1 MTVLKKDLNRF
12 EMPNH
17 RVGVDPHF
25 NRLSQQIDAETGR
38 YLSTGN
44 AVDGLY
50 NRSYLRSET
59 MQKVFADYEKLPN
72 GNYRDLDGNI
82 IKAPIDIGHAYGW
95 EHRRLSLAAKELN
108 LTQKQFNDYVN
119 ARPERFRLENM
130 SENRSH
136 KNEMPGKGNIE
147 DIRMDMQNYFKLNK

>member
-12 EMPNH
+12 ETPNH
-17 RVGVDPHF
+17 RVGVEPHF

-72 GNYRDLDGNI
+72 GDYRNKLSRRVV
-82 IKAPIDIGHAYGW
+82 KSPIDIGHAYVW
-95 EHRRLSLAAKELN
+95 EQGDCL
-108 LTQKQFNDYVN
+108 
-119 ARPERFRLENM
+119 
-130 SENRSH
+130 
-136 KNEMPGKGNIE
+136 
-147 DIRMDMQNYFKLNK
+147 

>member
-1 MTVLKKDLNRF
+1 
-12 EMPNH
+12 
-17 RVGVDPHF
+17 
-25 NRLSQQIDAETGR
+25 
-38 YLSTGN
+38 
-44 AVDGLY
+44 
-50 NRSYLRSET
+50 

-72 GNYRDLDGNI
+72 GDYRNKLSRQVV
-82 IKAPIDIGHAYGW
+82 KSPIDIGHAYGW

-136 KNEMPGKGNIE
+136 KNEMPGK
-147 DIRMDMQNYFKLNK
+147 DKIRPIVNDMKQFLKTGK

>member
-1 MTVLKKDLNRF
+1 
-12 EMPNH
+12 
-17 RVGVDPHF
+17 
-25 NRLSQQIDAETGR
+25 
-38 YLSTGN
+38 
-44 AVDGLY
+44 
-50 NRSYLRSET
+50 

-72 GNYRDLDGNI
+72 GDYRNKLSRQVV
-82 IKAPIDIGHAYGW
+82 KSPIDIGHAYGW